1 METQRFAIRS
11 RAFPLNYWSAGS
23 VLGAVESNFPGFWL
37 ILCTASTIGPATQFA
52 DVFFEAAVKAMPE

>member
-23 VLGAVESNFPGFWL
+23 VLGA
-37 ILCTASTIGPATQFA
+37 ATQFPGILVIQECHCEHHRPATKFA
-52 DVFFEAAVKAMPE
+52 DFFEAAVKAMPE